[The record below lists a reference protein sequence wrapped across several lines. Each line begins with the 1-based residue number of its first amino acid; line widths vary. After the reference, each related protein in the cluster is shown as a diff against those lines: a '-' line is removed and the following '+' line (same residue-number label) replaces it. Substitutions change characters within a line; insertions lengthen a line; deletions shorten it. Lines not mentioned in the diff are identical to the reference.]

1 MTPAE
6 VRAKVREHAETEQL
20 GTGEA
25 FCRRAPQTRS
35 PFKAHESHSKGA
47 KKELHVRASPGGPP

>member
-25 FCRRAPQTRS
+25 FCRRAPPDQK
-35 PFKAHESHSKGA
+35 PF
-47 KKELHVRASPGGPP
+47 